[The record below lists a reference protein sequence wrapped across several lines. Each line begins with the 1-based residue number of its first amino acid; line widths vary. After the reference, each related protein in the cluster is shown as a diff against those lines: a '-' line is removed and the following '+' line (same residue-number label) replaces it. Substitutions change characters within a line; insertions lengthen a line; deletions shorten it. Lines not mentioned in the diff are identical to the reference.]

1 MMVEH
6 LPRERSLGRVRR
18 YRKGMDVW
26 RPDDRA
32 DSVFF
37 LRRGQVAVMVGDA
50 RGSEVIV
57 RVVGAGEPFGEL
69 CFCSA
74 RGDVR
79 GTSARA
85 VVESAA
91 VEIKL
96 KDFLG
101 YLQENRDALTALVF
115 TMCERLTQAEHRIE
129 VLAHR
134 GAEERLGNL
143 LLQLAGVRG
152 RAGAGGKGEVVLP
165 VSHEELAQMAAMSR
179 PHVTITMG
187 RFRRR
192 GLVRYGH
199 GRPLVVDVPALKSFL
214 NEDGIGDGK
223 KEREGL

>member
-1 MMVEH
+1 MAKRREAQFKSHRDCQGLTGLVLEH
-6 LPRERSLGRVRR
+6 LPGDRSLGHVWR
-18 YRKGMDVW
+18 YRKDVDVW

-50 RGSEVIV
+50 RGNEVIV
-57 RVVGAGEPFGEL
+57 RVIGAGEPFGEL

-85 VVESAA
+85 VVESEA

-101 YLQENRDALTALVF
+101 YLQEDSAALAALVF
-115 TMCERLTQAEHRIE
+115 TMCERLTESEHRIE

-134 GAEERLGNL
+134 GAEERLGRL

-152 RAGAGGKGEVVLP
+152 RAGAESKGEVVLP

-192 GLVRYGH
+192 GFVR
-199 GRPLVVDVPALKSFL
+199 
-214 NEDGIGDGK
+214 
-223 KEREGL
+223 